1 MIYITE
7 NEYRKG
13 VKMKKT
19 MFLSVFLAWVMIYA
33 DVQAND
39 VIQVC
44 AAEND
49 TNAIARLVTDG
60 ININST
66 EKSRDCSALHWAAYF
81 NRLEAVRFLIE
92 RGADVNARNNI
103 GMTPLHYAALCGH
116 KDMVETLL
124 EQKADVNALDCQ
136 GLTPLHLAAQYG
148 HAEIV
153 EILLGYGADIAAKTN
168 YRGLTP
174 LHWAAFWGH
183 TEAINTLLKN
193 GADINARDHNGYT
206 PLTWAEQYNN
216 YDMARL
222 LARKGGKR
230 HQHDFKYGQ

>member
-1 MIYITE
+1 
-7 NEYRKG
+7 
-13 VKMKKT
+13 MKKRLL
-19 MFLSVFLAWVMIYA
+19 FPVILACALIYT
-33 DVQAND
+33 DGQAYET
-39 VIQVC
+39 IQVS

-49 TNAIARLVTDG
+49 TNAIAQLVTDG

-66 EKSRDCSALHWAAYF
+66 EKSRDCSALHRAAYF

-92 RGADVNARNNI
+92 HGANVNARNNI

-116 KDMVETLL
+116 RYMVKALL
-124 EQKADVNALDCQ
+124 EKKAEVNALDCQ
-136 GLTPLHLAAQYG
+136 GLTPLHLAVQYG
-148 HAEIV
+148 HAEV
-153 EILLGYGADIAAKTN
+153 AEMLLDYGADIAAKTN

-183 TEAINTLLKN
+183 TEAVNTLLQN
-193 GADINARDHNGYT
+193 GADINARDNDGYT
-206 PLTWAEQYNN
+206 PLTWAERFNN

-230 HQHDFKYGQ
+230 HPHD